1 MSKSDNT
8 FDYNVGNYSLSELYD
23 IFGIEDSDTA
33 YIANEKM
40 TEFFQ
45 TSRRNPLMQTFFR
58 DAQAVVFRSPR
69 FRQEIMTNDYE
80 ISTEYSDDDGEQE
93 VDDQGILAKNTQ
105 EYYPKTLVVN
115 KHATTL
121 EKPLD
126 STPGGDGDINPF
138 YRRTHKMEVC
148 VDSVFK
154 KPTENANSFT
164 VFFPKKI
171 DRIVSMRMTS
181 IELPN
186 YIYNIVDTDNRN
198 QMYIETKTLKS
209 IPDTKNTITVPP
221 GDYSRE
227 TLIATINNIMSNS
240 TTGLQY
246 LVFDI
251 NAVTRRSII
260 RAKIPKDGGG
270 MFYPFSDTNAVQYS
284 PSFQY
289 TLSFPTY
296 TAQSDLVSCDN
307 SPTAGT
313 SQEIYRDGLGW
324 TLGFRTASYT
334 VSGADIFADITS
346 ANGTQYN
353 YKAATVSE
361 ASYNDKLQD
370 YVFIDVNDFNNNY
383 VSDSIV
389 SATQQSYIGDTL
401 FARIPMSTPSN
412 LGLRM
417 YMADFE
423 PRRDYFGPVTIDR
436 LHMKVLNKYGEL
448 VNLGGQDYSCIFD
461 FSVRYA

>member
-1 MSKSDNT
+1 
-8 FDYNVGNYSLSELYD
+8 
-23 IFGIEDSDTA
+23 
-33 YIANEKM
+33 
-40 TEFFQ
+40 
-45 TSRRNPLMQTFFR
+45 
-58 DAQAVVFRSPR
+58 
-69 FRQEIMTNDYE
+69 
-80 ISTEYSDDDGEQE
+80 
-93 VDDQGILAKNTQ
+93 
-105 EYYPKTLVVN
+105 
-115 KHATTL
+115 
-121 EKPLD
+121 
-126 STPGGDGDINPF
+126 
-138 YRRTHKMEVC
+138 
-148 VDSVFK
+148 
-154 KPTENANSFT
+154 
-164 VFFPKKI
+164 
-171 DRIVSMRMTS
+171 MTS

-370 YVFIDVNDFNNNY
+370 YIFIDVNDFNNNY

-448 VNLGGQDYSCIFD
+448 VNLGGQDYSCIFE